1 MNNDGGRRGRFKIR
15 GVYYPTYRS
24 VRAEVLKRL
33 GKYTSKAPEDLDADD
48 SAWFVDLIRE
58 MHPYPDKKLCKP
70 VAKVRRYNRYG
81 VNGNNLLLMYE
92 DGSACPFSWNK
103 CCKGKQS
110 SDAHS
115 VKCAF
120 REAIKDQTSSVMS
133 EAFSDTGEI
142 KCPCCG
148 EMIRRDQSHVD
159 HMPPEF
165 SVLLSAWLIDHD
177 LTLEQI
183 TLADD
188 PHGGARLPVGSL
200 RDSWRFFHARH
211 ACLRVICGP
220 CNTSD
225 KKEHEHGRSR
235 PVH

>member
-58 MHPYPDKKLCKP
+58 MHPYADKKLCKP

-92 DGSACPFSWNK
+92 DGSSCPFSWNK
-103 CCKGKQS
+103 CCKGKLS

-115 VKCAF
+115 VKAAF
-120 REAIKDQTSSVMS
+120 RDAVKDQTSSVMFDAFS
-133 EAFSDTGEI
+133 EAEEI

-148 EMIRRDQSHVD
+148 EMIGRDQSHVD

-165 SVLLSAWLIDHD
+165 ADLLGAWLIDHD
-177 LTLEQI
+177 LTIDQI

-188 PHGGARLPVGSL
+188 PQGGARLPVGVL
-200 RDSWRFFHARH
+200 RDSWRFFHDRH
-211 ACLRVICGP
+211 ARLRVICGP
-220 CNTSD
+220 CNTSR
-225 KKEHEHGRSR
+225 KGGM
-235 PVH
+235 